1 MVRQRPGRAQS
12 LLTVVRATRRGHIIA
27 ARLPQ
32 PEDSHGFVEPFR
44 PLRPASGPKLIAAI
58 VLGPMLWV
66 VALIVA
72 SWLLDRTN
80 AIELGLLVTAA
91 SFVVAAV
98 VLSLLRVG
106 RRREERRYADRA

>member
-1 MVRQRPGRAQS
+1 
-12 LLTVVRATRRGHIIA
+12 
-27 ARLPQ
+27 LPQ
-32 PEDSHGFVEPFR
+32 PDDANAFEPFR

-66 VALIVA
+66 VALLVA

-91 SFVVAAV
+91 SCIFAAV
-98 VLSLLRVG
+98 VLSLLLLG
-106 RRREERRYADRA
+106 RRREERRYADRV